1 MLAHALLLVL
11 GKVLMRFFEVGDC
24 ESVLDSVRW
33 DFVFESLN
41 LDSESIGVD
50 YVIVLDS
57 MEGGFNFLNLD
68 SEFESK
74 ALKLASMSP
83 PRF

>member
-1 MLAHALLLVL
+1 M
-11 GKVLMRFFEVGDC
+11 
-24 ESVLDSVRW
+24 
-33 DFVFESLN
+33 FESLN